1 VLKVVHLCA
10 GHGSLRVIDGL
21 SLHVRPG
28 EVVTLVGANGAGK
41 STLLKN
47 VAGLQPPLEG
57 RVLLHGRDIAG
68 QPANRVAELGV
79 TLVPEGR
86 GLFPG
91 MTVRENL
98 EMGGYARR
106 LSKRAL
112 EARISEVCGHFPV
125 LLERFAQRAG
135 SLSGGQQQMLALARA
150 LVGEPTLLLLDEPTT
165 GLAPALVVEVFAQI
179 RRLKAAGLAVILAEQ
194 NVRQALEVADRAYV
208 MQTGRVIMEGPAER
222 IAQSNEV
229 QKAYLGL

>member
-1 VLKVVHLCA
+1 MLKVVHLCA
-10 GHGSLRVIDGL
+10 GYGSLRVIDGL
-21 SLHVRPG
+21 SLNVKPG

-41 STLLKN
+41 STLLKS
-47 VAGLQPPLEG
+47 VAGLLPPFEG

-112 EARISEVCGHFPV
+112 DARINEVCGHFPA
-125 LLERFAQRAG
+125 LPERFAQRAG
-135 SLSGGQQQMLALARA
+135 SLSGGQQQMVALARA
-150 LVGEPTLLLLDEPTT
+150 LVGEPALLLLDEPTT
-165 GLAPALVVEVFAQI
+165 GLAPALVAEVFAQI

-229 QKAYLGL
+229 QKAYLGR